1 VALSKRWNDRAGYT
15 EGQFFVA
22 DIHAREN
29 EMKAAEDILPQVN
42 DTAKIDLLIM
52 LSYRYCTRGGST
64 EADDREKA
72 IVLAQRA
79 REMAARVRLPEKEIS
94 ALFYI
99 ATAHYLQ
106 DKKGAQQEY
115 LDVLAKYRA
124 IGFRN
129 LHYVLY
135 MLSNYERNAGNNE
148 KALYYSMET
157 IKSMRSTGD
166 TLAAGDFYA
175 WHSIILQRIDEFQQ
189 SIDYG
194 RLAIQ
199 AYSVHPGDMPISSI
213 INMTAVSF
221 RKMKRYPEAI
231 QFLEQNLR
239 AYPPETGYDN
249 VSNYVSLGEL
259 YTDSKEFAKAE
270 RYLLRAK
277 ALNKNNDFPAP
288 MLNRDIGRMYLESHQ
303 YEKARPFLNASLDD
317 SKNSDSYSSYVHYLL
332 FLVDSA
338 AGHYLD
344 AMNHLHK
351 KNALL
356 DSSVEQSKKKEI
368 QKLLIQ
374 FQTKEK
380 EDKLKMQDKDIAL
393 LNQKAALQKSE
404 LSRSNLIKNIMIG
417 SAVLISLIAFLIYR
431 SYRNKQK
438 SNRMIMQKNEALQ
451 RLVKEKEWLL
461 KEVHHRVK
469 NNLHTVICLL
479 ESQAHYLDN
488 DALKAIETSQHRIYA
503 MSMIHQKIYQSED
516 IKTIDMA
523 NYLPEFIG
531 YLRESF
537 GCLAHIQFHLA
548 IDPVKMSVA
557 QAIPVALIVNEAV
570 TNSIKYAFP
579 GKRRGEISVVLRQ
592 EGERIVLSVADN
604 GIGINKEL
612 REAGFNSLGIEL
624 MKGLSQEIKGEIT
637 IETAKGTW
645 IRVVF
650 KKDRLVEMQP
660 VAELSPE
667 IPITI

>member
-1 VALSKRWNDRAGYT
+1 
-15 EGQFFVA
+15 
-22 DIHAREN
+22 
-29 EMKAAEDILPQVN
+29 
-42 DTAKIDLLIM
+42 
-52 LSYRYCTRGGST
+52 
-64 EADDREKA
+64 
-72 IVLAQRA
+72 
-79 REMAARVRLPEKEIS
+79 
-94 ALFYI
+94 
-99 ATAHYLQ
+99 
-106 DKKGAQQEY
+106 
-115 LDVLAKYRA
+115 
-124 IGFRN
+124 
-129 LHYVLY
+129 
-135 MLSNYERNAGNNE
+135 
-148 KALYYSMET
+148 
-157 IKSMRSTGD
+157 
-166 TLAAGDFYA
+166 
-175 WHSIILQRIDEFQQ
+175 
-189 SIDYG
+189 
-194 RLAIQ
+194 
-199 AYSVHPGDMPISSI
+199 
-213 INMTAVSF
+213 
-221 RKMKRYPEAI
+221 
-231 QFLEQNLR
+231 
-239 AYPPETGYDN
+239 
-249 VSNYVSLGEL
+249 
-259 YTDSKEFAKAE
+259 
-270 RYLLRAK
+270 
-277 ALNKNNDFPAP
+277 
-288 MLNRDIGRMYLESHQ
+288 
-303 YEKARPFLNASLDD
+303 
-317 SKNSDSYSSYVHYLL
+317 
-332 FLVDSA
+332 
-338 AGHYLD
+338 
-344 AMNHLHK
+344 
-351 KNALL
+351 
-356 DSSVEQSKKKEI
+356 
-368 QKLLIQ
+368 
-374 FQTKEK
+374 
-380 EDKLKMQDKDIAL
+380 
-393 LNQKAALQKSE
+393 
-404 LSRSNLIKNIMIG
+404 MIG